1 MNLCQISLSSDT
13 GFTHDALLS
22 AFVIQALG

>member
-1 MNLCQISLSSDT
+1 MNLYQLLPSSHT
-13 GFTHDALLS
+13 EFTHDTLLS